1 MTIRRGYNVV
11 PPEFLRRGRGFA
23 SRKENQVTSLCCPE
37 PSRRGRFI
45 SSAFIL
51 FAGLILSLTSFV
63 ATRAQEPTPSPTPTS
78 SAADIVVSKSSEEEA
93 VRVGGTIKYSIGV
106 YNAGPDTATNVVLTD
121 VIPANTTFVSAE
133 VKTNEEG
140 TEDNFAPGTV
150 SFDGDTV
157 TVNFPSVQFDQSGG
171 AEIVVRV
178 NEDAPR
184 GAVITNGVTGRSNEP
199 DPELSNNT
207 ATATTLVTGPFT
219 GDLLISEFR
228 LRGPAGATDEYIE
241 VYNNADTPHLVQA
254 TDGSAGYAVAASDG
268 VTRCTIPNG
277 TNIPARGHFLCVNE
291 VGYSLG
297 LYPAGEGTTAT
308 GDATYTADI
317 PDNAGLAIFR
327 TSNSENF
334 NVTNRFDAVGSTS
347 VTNDLYREGTGYP
360 ALSPLGL
367 DYAFYRDNC
376 GKSGS
381 ITTFGNCTTGGLP
394 RDTNNNAVDFVFVS
408 PDGNSAGAGARLG
421 APGPEN
427 LSSPTQRNSAFGVNL
442 LDPCAASANPP
453 NRVRSF
459 TSEPTN
465 NSTFGT
471 LDIRRTVTNGTGENV
486 TRLRWRIVDITT
498 HPAPSGVADLR
509 ARTSTPISVTV
520 DRPPCG
526 SETSEVVVEGTTL
539 EQPPFQTLGGGFNS
553 SLSSGTITLQTPL
566 LVGQSID
573 VRFLLGIQQTGS
585 FRFFI
590 NIEALT
596 REPVIIVPEDEI
608 PPERP
613 SASSGAPSGATV
625 RPRKGLV
632 AVPSETGVSTPPAST
647 TRSVSTPPVN
657 ASNGVNTLPARPFI
671 LVRVIPPSASKAE
684 RAKSRKAKRKRAA
697 VRARQTRRE

>member
-1 MTIRRGYNVV
+1 M
-11 PPEFLRRGRGFA
+11 
-23 SRKENQVTSLCCPE
+23 TSLCCPE

-45 SSAFIL
+45 TSAFIL
-51 FAGLILSLTSFV
+51 LAGLVLSLTPFV
-63 ATRAQEPTPSPTPTS
+63 EARAQEPTPTPS
-78 SAADIVVSKSSEEEA
+78 SADITVTKSSEEEA
-93 VRVGGTIKYSIGV
+93 VRVGGIITYSIGV
-106 YNAGPDTATNVVLTD
+106 SNAGPGTAFNVVLTD
-121 VIPANTTFVSAE
+121 PLPANTTFVSAD
-133 VKTNEEG
+133 VLTNNG
-140 TEDNFAPGTV
+140 SVT
-150 SFDGDTV
+150 FDGDTLTV
-157 TVNFPSVQFDQSGG
+157 TFDPLPPPDPENETVASGG
-171 AEIVVRV
+171 VRLRVRV
-178 NEDAPR
+178 NEDVPR
-184 GAVITNGVTGRSNEP
+184 GTVITNAAAGRSDSSDP
-199 DPELSNNT
+199 DLSNNT

-241 VYNNADTPHLVQA
+241 VYNNSDTPHLVQS
-254 TDGSAGYAVAASDG
+254 TDDSAGYAVAASDG

-291 VGYSLG
+291 VGYSLS

-308 GDATYTADI
+308 GDATFTADI
-317 PDNAGLAIFR
+317 PDNAGIAVFR

-381 ITTFGNCTTGGLP
+381 ITTFGNCTTAGLP
-394 RDTNNNAVDFVFVS
+394 RDTDNNAADFVFVS

-427 LSSPTQRNSAFGVNL
+427 LSSPTQRNASFGVNL
-442 LDPCAASANPP
+442 LDPCAGSANAP
-453 NRVRSF
+453 NRARSF
-459 TSEPTN
+459 TSDPAN

-471 LDIRRTVTNGTGENV
+471 LDIRRTVTNGTAEDV

-526 SETSEVVVEGTTL
+526 SGTSEVVVQGTTL
-539 EQPPFQTLGGGFNS
+539 EQPPLQPLGGGFNS
-553 SLSSGTITLQTPL
+553 TLSSGTITLRTPL
-566 LVGQSID
+566 PVGESID
-573 VRFLLGIQQTGS
+573 VRFLLGVQQNGR

-590 NIEALT
+590 NVEALT
-596 REPVIIVPEDEI
+596 REPVIIVPPGEEEPPD
-608 PPERP
+608 PERQ
-613 SASSGAPSGATV
+613 SASGSPFGPTV

-632 AVPSETGVSTPPAST
+632 AATSETGVSTPPAST
-647 TRSVSTPPVN
+647 TRNVSAPPVN
-657 ASNGVNTLPARPFI
+657 ASNGVNTPPARPFV
-671 LVRVIPPSASKAE
+671 LVRVIPPSASRAE
-684 RAKSRKAKRKRAA
+684 RARSSKAKRKRAA
-697 VRARQTRRE
+697 AKARQTRRE